1 MACSAVCEHR
11 CSGGGDDAAGRQR
24 HTEESAVRI
33 DDITEAER
41 VREGERK
48 TEREELRCV
57 SEVMP
62 TLASQAPLTAL
73 FCSASTLRGLP
84 LYK

>member
-1 MACSAVCEHR
+1 MAGGAICER
-11 CSGGGDDAAGRQR
+11 RGGSGGGDDAAGRQR

-33 DDITEAER
+33 DEVT
-41 VREGERK
+41 EGERER
-48 TEREELRCV
+48 EREELCCV

-62 TLASQAPLTAL
+62 TLASQTPLTAL
-73 FCSASTLRGLP
+73 FCSASTLRGLL